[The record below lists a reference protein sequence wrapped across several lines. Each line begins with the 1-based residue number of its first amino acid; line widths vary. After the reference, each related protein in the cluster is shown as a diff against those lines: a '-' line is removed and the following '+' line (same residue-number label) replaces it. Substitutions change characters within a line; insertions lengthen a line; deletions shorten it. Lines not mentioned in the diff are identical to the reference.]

1 MNQRSCFLRCRA
13 APVAVISLVLLSAC
27 LTDEDGAQPAS
38 IAKVDSTDAQAAPGG
53 GRVALR
59 VIVRSSEGES
69 VVRVAV
75 RWSITS
81 APGAGGSLSDSVTLT
96 DGTGTAAVRYTLGVT
111 EGTSMVRAELSD
123 DVTKSVMFT
132 VTTSSPPIMTAVT
145 PTRFQAGD
153 QVVVVGSNL
162 TDATAFS
169 VGGVTA
175 QALVVSSLGTSVT
188 LVIPPCLIPGT
199 VALRA
204 HAGTASSD
212 PIFGDYI
219 APAGVISLEVGEYL
233 SLSPVALQG
242 CATFAPAGPGG
253 AEYLMAPQSA
263 TRTPGDLV
271 PYRLT
276 GNASTAPDHQS
287 PLRTSAPSHGQRF
300 DMYLRDLERRIA
312 VLPRPALPDAPTA
325 APAATVKLGQRRNF
339 EVCGSITCAVED
351 FVTVRAEVKYVGPRA
366 VIYEDIEAPEPRL
379 STEDFDQLGSVFDD
393 DLYGVAT
400 RAFGAESDVD
410 DDGHIAIL
418 LTPVVNSLTPKA
430 VCTQSFIAGFF
441 FAVDINP
448 GSIGDPRS
456 NQAEVFFAIA
466 PDPEGKVTCSFSIQ
480 RILQQVPVTFIHE
493 FQHMISFHQ
502 HAMLR
507 DGSLEQTWLNEAMS
521 HLAEELGGLHFR
533 DLGDDSRFNQFA
545 AGNLVNTY
553 DYLSD
558 PGAVFVLAPS
568 DGTGT
573 LEERGAGWLFLRWL
587 VDQFG
592 DDLTRALSES
602 ELAGASNVERAT
614 AEPLSRLLPEWFL
627 ANWVSDLPDSILADS
642 LKPAR
647 LQYTTWRLRTTF
659 AGFNEQSED
668 RFPLPFPLVPELIQS
683 PSFDRQG
690 VLLAGSGDYYG
701 VVQAAG
707 DTGFTVALTDPNGG
721 ALSGAVPRFNV
732 IRIR

>member
-1 MNQRSCFLRCRA
+1 MSPKSWSPRRRTSSVA
-13 APVAVISLVLLSAC
+13 AISLVLLGAC

-38 IAKVDSTDAQAAPGG
+38 IAKVDSTDAQTAPGG

-59 VIVRSSEGES
+59 AIVRSSDDEG

-96 DGTGTAAVRYTLGVT
+96 DGTGTAAVRYTLGPA
-111 EGTSMVRAELSD
+111 EGTSLVRAELAD
-123 DVTKSVMFT
+123 DLTKSVGFT
-132 VTTSSPPIMTAVT
+132 VTTSSPPILATVT
-145 PTRFQAGD
+145 PARFQAGD

-162 TDATAFS
+162 TDETTFS
-169 VGGVTA
+169 VGGVAA
-175 QALVVSSLGTSVT
+175 QAVSNLGTTVT
-188 LVIPPCLIPGT
+188 LVIPPCLTPGT

-212 PIFGDYI
+212 PIFGDYT

-242 CATFAPAGPGG
+242 CATFPAAGPGG
-253 AEYLMAPQSA
+253 AEYLIAPQSA
-263 TRTPGDLV
+263 TGTPGDLV

-276 GNASTAPDHQS
+276 GSASTGPAPKS
-287 PLRTSAPSHGQRF
+287 RLRSRAPSHGQRF

-312 VLPRPALPDAPTA
+312 QLPRPALPDAAAA

-339 EVCGSITCAVED
+339 EVCASIPCAVED
-351 FVTVRAEVKYVGPRA
+351 FVTVRAEIKYVGSHA
-366 VIYEDIEAPEPRL
+366 IIYEDVEAPEPGL
-379 STEDFDQLGSVFDD
+379 AEEDFNQLGSVFDD
-393 DLYGVAT
+393 DLYGVAA

-410 DDGHIAIL
+410 GDGHIAIL
-418 LTPVVNSLTPKA
+418 LTPVVNSLTPKE
-430 VCTQSFIAGFF
+430 VCAQSFIAGFF

-456 NQAEVFFAIA
+456 NHSEVFFAIA
-466 PDPEGKVTCSFSIQ
+466 PDPEGEVTCSFSIQ
-480 RILQQVPVTFIHE
+480 RILQQVPVTFVHE

-507 DGSLEQTWLNEAMS
+507 GGSLEQLWLNEAMS

-558 PGAVFVLAPS
+558 PGAVFVLAAS

-592 DDLTRALSES
+592 DDLTRVLSES

-647 LQYTTWRLRTTF
+647 LQYTTWRLRTAF
-659 AGFNEQSED
+659 AGFNEQSAD
-668 RFPLPFPLVPELIQS
+668 RFPLPFPLVPELIQ
-683 PSFDRQG
+683 PPTFDRQG
-690 VLLAGSGDYYG
+690 VLRAGSGDYYR

-707 DTGFTVALTDPNGG
+707 DAGFTVALTDVNGA